1 MAKIKIE
8 GLKEV
13 TNELNRIRNQITP
26 NINKALADTGP
37 FAKKMAV
44 NAIFNKYGF
53 KSRDYI
59 DENMTFSVNPSDLNV
74 FISAR
79 YEPSSLNNF
88 ALKMNKGFMVN
99 TLRNQKIWFKGAF
112 TVIGFNNNT
121 VMFSRKRGDNSWRT
135 LKKEEAIKANT
146 KVPKPLY
153 GPSVAGSFRSVLPD
167 IEAPIIKHLR
177 ERYGHHASR

>member
-13 TNELNRIRNQITP
+13 TNELNRIRNQMTP
-26 NINKALADTGP
+26 NINKALEETGP
-37 FAKKMAV
+37 FAKKLAV
-44 NAIFNKYGF
+44 NAIFKKYGY

-59 DENMTFSVNPSDLNV
+59 DERVTVSVHPHDLNV

-79 YEPSSLNNF
+79 YEASSLSRF
-88 ALKMNKGFMVN
+88 GLKMNKGFMVN
-99 TLRNQKIWFKGAF
+99 TIRTQKIWFKGAF
-112 TVIGFNNNT
+112 TIIGKDGNT
-121 VMFSRKRGDNSWRT
+121 VMFSRKRGDNSWRS
-135 LKKEEAIKANT
+135 LKKEEALKANT

-153 GPSVAGSFRSVLPD
+153 GPSVAGSFKSVLPD

>member
-1 MAKIKIE
+1 MARIRIE

-13 TNELNRIRNQITP
+13 TNELNRIRNQMAP
-26 NINKALADTGP
+26 NINKALEDTGE
-37 FAKKMAV
+37 FAKKTAV

-59 DENMTFSVNPSDLNV
+59 DEKMSFSVNPRDLNV

-79 YEPSSLNNF
+79 YKPSSLNNF

-153 GPSVAGSFRSVLPD
+153 GPSVAGSFRSVMPN
-167 IEAPIIKHLR
+167 IEPAIVRHLR
-177 ERYGHHASR
+177 ERYRHHANS